1 MKSQPFFTLSN
12 ASWLPVK
19 SLPDS
24 IRWLLVLLGVVWLSG
39 CATYGN
45 GVQQALNQVQQGDL
59 TVAEASLKQTL
70 KPTGN
75 DALLYHLEL
84 GVVKHL
90 QGDYSASNQLLNQAE
105 QLAES
110 LETISISDSLAVL
123 MSNPRQGPY
132 GGAEF
137 EKMFINY
144 YKALNYFG
152 LAQTATNRNE
162 RLDALDGARIESRR
176 LIIRLN
182 DLNSRKGTYAEQK
195 SKDEETFSQ
204 LLDIF
209 EALSGNMIDMD
220 QLVYRDD
227 AMAHYLTGISFE
239 MNGEYDDARI
249 SYQKA
254 AQSYEDGFVKQFRLD
269 PQMTAQ
275 AWFDVVRMLRKTGD
289 REDAR
294 RLAKRKLSNKQRAEL
309 ERWDDTAQVIVVE
322 HKGMAPQ
329 RKEMNLEMSANTTL
343 QSFELRPYLFAT
355 DRNQLAWFYILYA
368 DSLFVD
374 ALTFYLDASAGLLD
388 LPLVGLT
395 KTVYLGPLWEQVMDL
410 GLDQAIG
417 SSMRITVPYYDPVPA
432 EGPSAL
438 LVGDRSYDLY
448 KSSNPAQMAL
458 QEQVLNS
465 SFDIQMALARAS
477 LKALTAAQVASA
489 AGGEFGGLLSA
500 VGKITAQLTDA
511 AETRNWL
518 LLPSDIRIRR
528 VALDAGTHQLTLDSQ
543 LQGGYHKRQQ
553 ATVTLESGDIH
564 LWQVRSLKPITAV
577 DANAVNKRIAPQ

>member
-1 MKSQPFFTLSN
+1 MKQPPSF
-12 ASWLPVK
+12 
-19 SLPDS
+19 SLRNS
-24 IRWLLVLLGVVWLSG
+24 LNRLLTVAGVVVISG
-39 CATYGN
+39 CATYGS
-45 GVQQALNQVQQGDL
+45 GVQQALEQVQQGDL
-59 TVAEASLKQTL
+59 TVAEASFKQTL
-70 KPTGN
+70 QPTGN

-90 QGDYSASNQLLNQAE
+90 QGDFAASNQLLNQAE
-105 QLAES
+105 QIAER
-110 LETISISDSLAVL
+110 LETVSITDSLAVL
-123 MSNPRQGPY
+123 MSNPRQGAY

-152 LAQTATNRNE
+152 LAQTATSRND

-195 SKDEETFSQ
+195 SKDEQTFSQ

-209 EALSGNMIDMD
+209 DALSGNMVDMD

-254 AQSYEDGFVKQFRLD
+254 AQSYEDGFATQFRLD
-269 PQMTAQ
+269 PEMISQ
-275 AWFDVVRMLRKTGD
+275 AWFDVVRMMRKSGD
-289 REDAR
+289 KEDANQ
-294 RLAKRKLSNKQRAEL
+294 LAKRKLSKQQRAEL
-309 ERWDDTAQVIVVE
+309 KRWDDTAQVIVVE
-322 HKGMAPQ
+322 HKGMAPH
-329 RKEMNLEMSANTTL
+329 RKEMNLEMSANATL

-355 DRNQLAWFYILYA
+355 DRNQLAWFYVLYA
-368 DSLFVD
+368 DKLIFD
-374 ALTFYLDASAGLLD
+374 ALTFYLDADAGLLD

-395 KTVYLGPLWEQVMDL
+395 KTIYLGPLWDQVMDL

-448 KSSNPAQMAL
+448 KSSNPAQMAV
-458 QEQVLNS
+458 QEQILNS
-465 SFDIQMALARAS
+465 SVDIQMALARAS
-477 LKALTAAQVASA
+477 LKALTAAQVAQV
-489 AGGEFGGLLSA
+489 GGEFGGLLSA

-518 LLPSDIRIRR
+518 LLPSDVRIRR

-543 LQGGYHKRQQ
+543 LRGGYHKRQQ
-553 ATVTLESGDIH
+553 TTVTVESGDIH
-564 LWQVRSLKPITAV
+564 LWRVRSLKPTAV
-577 DANAVNKRIAPQ
+577 PDPNAVNKRIAQ

>member
-1 MKSQPFFTLSN
+1 MKQPPSF
-12 ASWLPVK
+12 
-19 SLPDS
+19 SLRNS
-24 IRWLLVLLGVVWLSG
+24 LNRLLTVAGVVVISG
-39 CATYGN
+39 CATYGS
-45 GVQQALNQVQQGDL
+45 GVQQALEQVQQGDL
-59 TVAEASLKQTL
+59 TVAEASFKQTL
-70 KPTGN
+70 QPTGN

-90 QGDYSASNQLLNQAE
+90 QGDFAASNQLLNQAE
-105 QLAES
+105 QIAER
-110 LETISISDSLAVL
+110 LETVSITDSLAVL
-123 MSNPRQGPY
+123 MSNPRQGAY

-152 LAQTATNRNE
+152 LAQTATSRND

-195 SKDEETFSQ
+195 SKDEQTFSQ

-209 EALSGNMIDMD
+209 DALSGNMVDMD

-249 SYQKA
+249 SYRKA
-254 AQSYEDGFVKQFRLD
+254 AQSYEDGFATQFRLD
-269 PQMTAQ
+269 PEMISQ
-275 AWFDVVRMLRKTGD
+275 AWFDVVRMMRKSGD
-289 REDAR
+289 KEDANQ
-294 RLAKRKLSNKQRAEL
+294 LAKRKLSKQQRAEL
-309 ERWDDTAQVIVVE
+309 KRWDDTAQVIVVE
-322 HKGMAPQ
+322 HKGMAPH
-329 RKEMNLEMSANTTL
+329 RKEMNLEMSANATL

-355 DRNQLAWFYILYA
+355 DRNQLAWFYVLYA
-368 DSLFVD
+368 DKLIFD
-374 ALTFYLDASAGLLD
+374 ALTFYLDADAGLLD

-395 KTVYLGPLWEQVMDL
+395 KTIYLGPLWDQVMDL

-448 KSSNPAQMAL
+448 KSSNPAQMAV
-458 QEQVLNS
+458 QEQILNS
-465 SFDIQMALARAS
+465 SVDIQMALARAS
-477 LKALTAAQVASA
+477 LKALTAAQVAEV
-489 AGGEFGGLLSA
+489 GGEFGGLLSA

-518 LLPSDIRIRR
+518 LLPSDVRIRR
-528 VALDAGTHQLTLDSQ
+528 VALDEGTHQLTLDSE
-543 LQGGYHKRQQ
+543 LRGGYHKRQQ
-553 ATVTLESGDIH
+553 TTVTLESGDIH
-564 LWQVRSLKPITAV
+564 LWRVRSLKPTAV
-577 DANAVNKRIAPQ
+577 PDPNAVNKRIAQ

>member
-1 MKSQPFFTLSN
+1 MKQPPSF
-12 ASWLPVK
+12 
-19 SLPDS
+19 SLRNS
-24 IRWLLVLLGVVWLSG
+24 LNRLLTVAGVVVISG
-39 CATYGN
+39 CATYGS
-45 GVQQALNQVQQGDL
+45 GVQQALEQVQQGDL
-59 TVAEASLKQTL
+59 TVAEASFKQTL
-70 KPTGN
+70 QPTGN

-90 QGDYSASNQLLNQAE
+90 QGDFAASNQLLNQAE
-105 QLAES
+105 QIAER
-110 LETISISDSLAVL
+110 LETVSITDSLAVL
-123 MSNPRQGPY
+123 MSNPRQGAY

-152 LAQTATNRNE
+152 LAQTATSRND

-182 DLNSRKGTYAEQK
+182 DLNTRKGTYAEQK
-195 SKDEETFSQ
+195 SKDEQTFSQ

-209 EALSGNMIDMD
+209 DALSGNMVDMD

-249 SYQKA
+249 SYRKA
-254 AQSYEDGFVKQFRLD
+254 AQSYEDGFATQFRLD
-269 PQMTAQ
+269 PEMISQ
-275 AWFDVVRMLRKTGD
+275 AWFDVVRMMRKSGD
-289 REDAR
+289 KEDANQ
-294 RLAKRKLSNKQRAEL
+294 LAKRKLSKQQRAEL
-309 ERWDDTAQVIVVE
+309 KRWDDTAQVIVVE
-322 HKGMAPQ
+322 HKGMAPH
-329 RKEMNLEMSANTTL
+329 RKEMNLEMSANATL

-355 DRNQLAWFYILYA
+355 DRNQLAWFYVLYA
-368 DSLFVD
+368 DKLIFD
-374 ALTFYLDASAGLLD
+374 ALTFYLDADAGLLD

-395 KTVYLGPLWEQVMDL
+395 KTIYLGPLWDQVMDL

-438 LVGDRSYDLY
+438 LVGDRSYELY
-448 KSSNPAQMAL
+448 KSSNPAQMAV
-458 QEQVLNS
+458 QEQILNS
-465 SFDIQMALARAS
+465 SVDIQMALARAS
-477 LKALTAAQVASA
+477 LKALTAAQVAQV
-489 AGGEFGGLLSA
+489 GGEFGGLLSA

-518 LLPSDIRIRR
+518 LLPSDVRIRR

-543 LQGGYHKRQQ
+543 LRGGYHKRQQ
-553 ATVTLESGDIH
+553 TTVTLESGDIH
-564 LWQVRSLKPITAV
+564 LWRVRSLKPTAV
-577 DANAVNKRIAPQ
+577 PDPNAVNKRIAQ